1 MKTPYDQLAKGL
13 IQAVLEPAGHVET
26 DAEIAGEVQHADA
39 WFVPDQ
45 ARVHL
50 LAERGAIGRMGHE
63 PAIFEPF
70 SSTPGPD
77 QVYECLRKQLTLH
90 RRRVLEASR
99 SGRRPPALPPAL
111 WVISPGRP
119 ARVLSG
125 YAMEPMAN
133 WWPGIYSAQAENL
146 CLWVLDLSS
155 LPRIRDTLL
164 LRLMGRR
171 HVLAG
176 ALQEVA
182 RLTPGDWE
190 WLAAVPRVVQLKLS
204 LPPDEESQEAVMA
217 MQDVYEQWER
227 GVLQRG
233 REEGLEKGL
242 ERGLERG
249 RAEEREL
256 LARQF
261 ARRLGRPLTH
271 AEQTV
276 FQERFVKCGPSR
288 LGDVVLD
295 LAPVALEAWLADPE
309 AG

>member
-26 DAEIAGEVQHADA
+26 DAEIAGEVQHADV

-50 LAERGAIGRMGHE
+50 LDERGALGRMGRE
-63 PAIFEPF
+63 PSIFEPF
-70 SSTPGPD
+70 SSTPSPD

-90 RRRVLEASR
+90 RREWLEASR
-99 SGRRPPALPPAL
+99 SGRKPPTRPPVL

-119 ARVLSG
+119 VRVLSG
-125 YAMEPMAN
+125 WDMEPMVK
-133 WWPGIYSAQAENL
+133 WWPGFLSAHAENQRL
-146 CLWVLDLSS
+146 RVVDLGS

-164 LRLMGRR
+164 LRLMGRT
-171 HVLAG
+171 HVLAL

-190 WLAAVPRVVQLKLS
+190 WLAAVPRVVQLRLS
-204 LPPDEESQEAVMA
+204 LPPDKEAQEAVMA

-233 REEGLEKGL
+233 RQEGLEQGL
-242 ERGLERG
+242 
-249 RAEEREL
+249 AQEREL

-261 ARRLGRPLTH
+261 ARRLGRPLSH

-276 FQERFVKCGPSR
+276 FQERFVKCGPTR

>member
-1 MKTPYDQLAKGL
+1 
-13 IQAVLEPAGHVET
+13 
-26 DAEIAGEVQHADA
+26 
-39 WFVPDQ
+39 
-45 ARVHL
+45 
-50 LAERGAIGRMGHE
+50 MGHE

-99 SGRRPPALPPAL
+99 SGRKPPMRPPVL

-125 YAMEPMAN
+125 WDLEPMVK
-133 WWPGIYSAQAENL
+133 WWPGFYSAHAENQRL
-146 CLWVLDLSS
+146 QVVDLSG

-190 WLAAVPRVVQLKLS
+190 WLAAVPRVVQLRLS
-204 LPPDEESQEAVMA
+204 LPPDKETQEAVMA

-233 REEGLEKGL
+233 REEGLEQGLEQGLEKGL
-242 ERGLERG
+242 ERGL
-249 RAEEREL
+249 AAERER
-256 LARQF
+256 LARLF
-261 ARRLGRPLTH
+261 ARKLGRQLSH